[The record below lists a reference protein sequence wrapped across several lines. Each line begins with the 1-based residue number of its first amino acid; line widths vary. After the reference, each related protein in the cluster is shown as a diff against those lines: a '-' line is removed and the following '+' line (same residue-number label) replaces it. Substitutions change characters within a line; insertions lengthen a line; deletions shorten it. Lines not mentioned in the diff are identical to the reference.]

1 MQQARKLIPLSLQG
15 SRLETFCDGDWWES
29 FVLDVQ
35 GDRVMIHYV
44 GGDEDEDEW
53 IPKDSTRLR
62 LPQDE
67 RPPVHRSSGI
77 VEKKLLSKP
86 DKAKASSRVDELAE
100 SGGSSQRPV
109 RRSRLLSDDARL
121 ALALQEE
128 ELRVSRT
135 KVGGNNVARQN
146 SSSSASRK
154 KTPAMYT
161 QPEESNAA
169 QKAIR
174 TVGSLPSDDVATT
187 PTMAPNPRKL
197 KKPRSEHGN
206 DKKQTDSP
214 FCPSS
219 TKTTT
224 QPSVPAQ
231 RRQPTS
237 SSTKADHLTVGGMR
251 VSVVPDETVAVC
263 EALPALQRSRMS
275 LSEEMVVS
283 FIKRHIVDEV
293 CPEKSVSEI
302 DIRTPSGLL
311 LGQDHSLRFIRAILW
326 PPSKG
331 DFVLKYSCSKKSLF

>member
-1 MQQARKLIPLSLQG
+1 MRMNGFQRIAPAFDCRKMKGRRCI
-15 SRLETFCDGDWWES
+15 
-29 FVLDVQ
+29 V
-35 GDRVMIHYV
+35 RV
-44 GGDEDEDEW
+44 E
-53 IPKDSTRLR
+53 
-62 LPQDE
+62 
-67 RPPVHRSSGI
+67 
-77 VEKKLLSKP
+77 
-86 DKAKASSRVDELAE
+86 SSRKSSCRNLIQRRPARTLMSVPNQEDLLRGPYDEAACYPTT
-100 SGGSSQRPV
+100 RDW
-109 RRSRLLSDDARL
+109 RW
-121 ALALQEE
+121 
-128 ELRVSRT
+128 LRVSRT